1 MTEERTVKITG
12 DCGLHLRAAATLAR
26 EAARFD
32 ASIQIRYGQKSV
44 DAKSTLGLV
53 TLGAAENVA
62 VVVQAVGDDALDAVN
77 AIQSICE
84 AAFVPTTS
92 YR

>member
-1 MTEERTVKITG
+1 LDIEMTEQRTVTITG

-32 ASIQIRYGQKSV
+32 SSIQIRYGVKSV

-53 TLGAAENVA
+53 TLGAAEHDA
-62 VVVQAVGDDALDAVN
+62 VVIHAEGDDALDAVN
-77 AIQSICE
+77 AIQHLCE
-84 AAFVPTTS
+84 SAFVES
-92 YR
+92 